1 MRRKN
6 RKVGSI
12 MADYLAMSR
21 EQLQAEQK
29 SLSDAYIALTEKG
42 LKLDMS
48 RGKPAPD
55 QLDLSNG
62 LFEITDYIDED
73 GVDTRNYLKLEGID
87 EARRYFAGLLGATME
102 EVMAG
107 GNSSLMMMYNMVDMG
122 CHFGFGEKPWK
133 TGETIKFLCPSPGYD
148 RHFRVSQEFGFEL
161 VSVDMTPDGPDM
173 DQVEKLVQ
181 DEAVKG
187 IWCVPVYSNPDG
199 YVYSDE
205 TVRRLAAME
214 TAAPDFKIFW
224 DNAYLVHHLTSVKY
238 TCANILEECKKAGH
252 ADRPLLFC
260 STSKITFAGAGVC
273 AMAASAS
280 NMEKIKKYYF
290 PMCISFDKLNQLRH
304 TRFLKKV
311 GLDDHMKKH
320 AAILAPKFQKVQDT
334 LQAQLGPCGAI
345 ARWTDPKGGYF
356 ISLYTLDGCAK
367 RVVELCKQAG
377 VVLTGAGAAYPYG
390 KDPHDS
396 HIRIAPSYPSVE
408 ELAAAAEVLCVAT
421 RLASVEKLLA

>member
-1 MRRKN
+1 
-6 RKVGSI
+6 
-12 MADYLAMSR
+12 MADYLAMDR
-21 EQLQAEQK
+21 ATLQAEQK
-29 SLSDAYIALTEKG
+29 SLTDAYNALAAKG

-62 LFEITDYIDED
+62 LFDITDYIDED

-87 EARRYFAGLLGATME
+87 EARRYFAQLFGVQME

-122 CHFGFGEKPWK
+122 CHFGFGAQPWK
-133 TGETIKFLCPSPGYD
+133 SGGAVKFLCPSPGYD
-148 RHFRVSQEFGFEL
+148 RHFRVAQEFGFEL
-161 VSVDMTPDGPDM
+161 VTVDMTPDGPDM

-181 DEAVKG
+181 DKAVKG

-205 TVRRLAAME
+205 TVRRLAAMK

-224 DNAYLVHHLTSVKY
+224 DNAYMVHHLTPVKY
-238 TCANILEECKKAGH
+238 TCANILDECKKAGTE
-252 ADRPLLFC
+252 DRPLMFC

-273 AMAASAS
+273 ALAASVS
-280 NMEKIKKYYF
+280 NMEKIRKFYF

-304 TRFLKKV
+304 VRFLKKV
-311 GLDDHMKKH
+311 GLDAHMQQH

-334 LQAQLGPCGAI
+334 LQQELGQCGAI

-356 ISLYTLDGCAK
+356 ISLYTLEGCAK

-396 HIRIAPSYPSVE
+396 HIRIAPSYPSVD